1 MRRIANPINTPTT
14 NQHQMGPAETVN
26 DDRGLAHGRSMTV
39 DRFQRGSRVMHAPLH
54 EESND
59 MTWVEPA
66 SATVRSGNQDAE
78 ATGVSEEGM
87 VIGYGA
93 TDSEREMDADPEGRD
108 AEEAGIYGLSADRS
122 GPDPGIPVAKVVVG
136 VCALAAI
143 YMLFFDKDRV
153 R

>member
-1 MRRIANPINTPTT
+1 MRRIANPINVPTT
-14 NQHQMGPAETVN
+14 SQHSIGPAETYN

-78 ATGVSEEGM
+78 ATGISEEGM

-108 AEEAGIYGLSADRS
+108 MVEAGMGMTGEDKS
-122 GPDPGIPVAKVVVG
+122 GYDPGITLAK
-136 VCALAAI
+136 CALPLAAAVVI
-143 YMLFFDKDRV
+143 YLLFFDKDRV